1 VSEEK
6 TEPPSHK
13 KLRDSRKKGDVP
25 YSKDFSQSIL
35 LVSLFS
41 YALFGGSTLLPQ
53 LKALIE
59 VPTKVY
65 GLPFDQALSVAAVR
79 CLTLM
84 VHITLPFVGILLAV
98 GFAADLLQV
107 GFLMAFEKV
116 KPSGKKLNVVENA
129 KNLVSVRNL
138 VETLKAI
145 IKILA
150 FSYFIYILIKDAVR
164 PLAYA
169 GYAGIEPF
177 FALVLVLM
185 KKLLLYVALLCTVL
199 AAFDFSWQRMQRTK
213 RLRMTK
219 QEVKREYKEQEG
231 SPEIKQKRRQI
242 RNENA
247 NDSTQLARKATAV
260 VANPTHIAIALFY
273 EAERTPLPVLLA
285 KGVDDE
291 ALDMIAAAK
300 EEGVPIMRDIPLARR
315 LFADA
320 PVEAYIPTEFIE
332 PVAAVLR
339 WARSLDGDGDG
350 DEPSSDGLAGSS
362 EAKQDGQ
369 QEEKQKVGQHSEQDP
384 GQDPKQTPKQ
394 TPGQNPKQENAA
406 HEPGT
411 VDGNDANTA
420 TWTDG
425 TASARDENKHDR

>member
-1 VSEEK
+1 MSEAK

-35 LVSLFS
+35 LVALLS
-41 YALFGGSTLLPQ
+41 YALFAGGTLLPA

-59 VPTKVY
+59 VPAGVY
-65 GLPFDQALSVAAVR
+65 GLPFRQALNVAGIR

-84 VHITLPFVGILLAV
+84 LQITLPFLGILLAV
-98 GFAADLLQV
+98 GFMADLLQV
-107 GFLMAFEKV
+107 GFLVAFEKI
-116 KPSGKKLNVVENA
+116 KPSGKKLNVMENA

-150 FSYFIYILIKDAVR
+150 FSYFIYMLIKDAVR

-169 GYAGIEPF
+169 GDAGIEPF
-177 FALVLVLM
+177 FVLVSLLM

-199 AAFDFSWQRMQRTK
+199 AAFDFGWQRMQRTK

-231 SPEIKQKRRQI
+231 SPEIKQKRQQI

-247 NDSTQLARKATAV
+247 NDSTQLAKKATAV
-260 VANPTHIAIALFY
+260 VANPTHIAIALYY
-273 EAERTPLPVLLA
+273 EAQRTPLPVLLA
-285 KGVDDE
+285 KGCDDE

-300 EEGVPIMRDIPLARR
+300 EEGVPIMRDIALARR
-315 LFADA
+315 LYADA

-339 WARSLDGDGDG
+339 WARSLDGDG
-350 DEPSSDGLAGSS
+350 EEST
-362 EAKQDGQ
+362 DGQ
-369 QEEKQKVGQHSEQDP
+369 P
-384 GQDPKQTPKQ
+384 GPFETR
-394 TPGQNPKQENAA
+394 
-406 HEPGT
+406 
-411 VDGNDANTA
+411 
-420 TWTDG
+420 G
-425 TASARDENKHDR
+425 TADTHDDDKDDR